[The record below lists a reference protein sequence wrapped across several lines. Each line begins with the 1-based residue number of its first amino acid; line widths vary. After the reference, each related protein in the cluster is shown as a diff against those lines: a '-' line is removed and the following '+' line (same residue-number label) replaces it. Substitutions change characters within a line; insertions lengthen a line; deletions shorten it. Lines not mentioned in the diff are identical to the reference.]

1 MLKLTLLSSLLFSC
15 SISPANADVLPNRT
29 ITPGVARIVDVNTL
43 CTTST
48 SLVRNVPQSVKE
60 TAYASYGLKGND
72 RTSCTQG
79 YEIDHLISLEL
90 GGSNDIKNLWP
101 QSFCGANNAHIKDAL
116 ENKLHAM
123 ICSKQIT
130 IQDAQSCIATNW
142 IICYSKVMK

>member
-1 MLKLTLLSSLLFSC
+1 MIKLTLLSSLFLTSL
-15 SISPANADVLPNRT
+15 IANADVLPNRAL
-29 ITPGVARIVDVNTL
+29 TPGVARAVDVNTL

-48 SLVRNVPQSVKE
+48 SLVRNVPQNVKD
-60 TAYASYGLKGND
+60 TAYTSYGLKGND
-72 RTSCTQG
+72 RTACPQG

-101 QSFCGANNAHIKDAL
+101 QSFCGVNNAHIKDAL

-130 IQDAQSCIATNW
+130 IQDAQTCISSNW
-142 IICYSKVMK
+142 ITCYSKVIK